1 MEMKELVDYAYQFL
15 SYFRNSLDIFVK
27 WTVNTVGQF
36 IGIIY
41 VIFFEFL
48 ILGFR
53 HLNHMIDEK
62 TSVNIVFYI
71 IVILML
77 YYILPA
83 PFKILYSISNIMTAG
98 LLEIVSTISPLS

>member
-1 MEMKELVDYAYQFL
+1 MKELVDFIYQFL
-15 SYFRNSLDIFVK
+15 SYCSYILDIFVK

-48 ILGFR
+48 ILGFK

-62 TSVNIVFYI
+62 ISVNIIFSV

-77 YYILPA
+77 YYISPF
-83 PFKILYSISNIMTAG
+83 PFKVLYSISNIMRAE
-98 LLEIVSTISPLS
+98 LLEIVSTVNPLS